1 MKLKIEGTKYSRDIS
16 NMAVLCSDYS
26 VIDEYQREV
35 LKNMENR
42 RRDQEINKLKKDISE
57 IKSMLETLLNRG
69 SNG

>member
-16 NMAVLCSDYS
+16 NMAVLCSDRS
-26 VIDEYQREV
+26 VVDDYQRE
-35 LKNMENR
+35 LIKHAENR
-42 RRDQEINKLKKDISE
+42 RRDQEINKLKSDISE